1 MALIPEHLIDR
12 IRESTDIV
20 EVISRYVSL
29 KKSGRNYKALCPFH
43 TEKTPSFTVS
53 SEKQIFHCF
62 GCGAGGNVFNF
73 LMKYEK
79 ISFLEAVQKLA
90 TEQGIE
96 LPKKREAGQVSDEY
110 DRLYRANQFAAEFYH
125 RMLNAH
131 YEQLKDY
138 LNRRKITEET
148 LKFFKIGLAPD
159 SWDQLMQEIQK
170 NKLGL
175 DPFLK
180 TGLILTSEK
189 DPNRKYD
196 RFRNRLMFPIHN
208 LSGRVV
214 AFGGRTLSDEPQTP
228 KYINSPESP
237 IYQKSQILY
246 GLYFSRDWIRQEGF
260 AIFVEGY
267 MDYLQLFQ
275 QGIKNVVATSGT
287 ALTEQHAGIIRRY
300 TSDIIL
306 CYDADSAGVNAAIRG
321 GQILF
326 QDNLNVRVVLLPEGE
341 DPDSYVKNQ
350 GTSAFYALLD
360 KAEDYFEFRMN
371 FLQNS
376 VKNGGVAGQTRIVNE
391 LLDSLS
397 PHSDPI
403 KQNFYLNRLAERFG
417 LQENTLLAEIQKR
430 RKILRRRE
438 ERTLTRQQ
446 PEPEIS
452 AGTALIG
459 SWRAEK
465 DILIILLNYFEEV
478 KHLIFNV
485 LEPEDFLNEPFRKV
499 FVKIRENQDKSGD
512 ELVHLILSDIA
523 DETVINLLTADL
535 FKEFLKPARYLK
547 DCMEQIK
554 IAFYQNRLETNR
566 QKLKQLSPQ
575 DPDFNKLMNEI
586 NDSLTKIRE
595 IRNIFKNM

>member
-73 LMKYEK
+73 LMRYEK
-79 ISFLEAVQKLA
+79 ISFLEAVEKLA

-96 LPKKREAGQVSDEY
+96 LPKKREAERVSDEY
-110 DRLYRANQFAAEFYH
+110 DRLYRANQFAADFYH
-125 RMLNAH
+125 RTL
-131 YEQLKDY
+131 QKQFDRLKGY
-138 LNRRKITEET
+138 LNRRNLTEET

-159 SWDQLMQEIQK
+159 AWDQLLQEVQK
-170 NKLGL
+170 NKLGP
-175 DPFLK
+175 DAFLK
-180 TGLILTSEK
+180 TGLLMTSEK

-214 AFGGRTLSDEPQTP
+214 AFGGRDLSDDPHTP

-237 IYQKSQILY
+237 VYQKSQILY
-246 GLYFSRDWIRQEGF
+246 GLYYSRDWIRQEGF

-275 QGIKNVVATSGT
+275 HGIKNVVATSGT
-287 ALTEQHAGIIRRY
+287 ALTEQHAALIRRY
-300 TSDIIL
+300 TSDVIL
-306 CYDADSAGVNAAIRG
+306 CYDADTAGVNAAIRG

-341 DPDSYVKNQ
+341 DPDSFVKNQ

-371 FLQNS
+371 RLQNS
-376 VKNGGVAGQTRIVNE
+376 LKEGDVAGHSQAVNE
-391 LLDSLS
+391 LLDSLA

-403 KQNFYLNRLAERFG
+403 KQNFYMNRLAERFG
-417 LQENTLLAEIQKR
+417 LQEATLLAEIRKR

-438 ERTLTRQQ
+438 ERTLTRQK
-446 PEPEIS
+446 PEPVTR

-459 SWRAEK
+459 AWRAEK

-478 KHLIFNV
+478 KHLIFKH
-485 LEPEDFLNEPFRKV
+485 LEPQDFLNEPFRKM
-499 FVKIRENQDKSGD
+499 FVRIRENQDRSGD
-512 ELVHLILSDIA
+512 ELIHFILSEIE

-535 FKEFLKPARYLK
+535 FKEILKPARYLK
-547 DCMEQIK
+547 DCMEQVK
-554 IAFYQNRLETNR
+554 IAFHQHQLEANR

-575 DPDFNKLMNEI
+575 DPEFNRLMTEI
-586 NDSLTKIRE
+586 NDSLTQIRQ
-595 IRNIFKNM
+595 IRTLFKDL